1 MAPLDPLTH
10 DRVYRALKD
19 DILSGR
25 IGPAGRLTAAQIARD
40 YQASMTPVREAI
52 YRLVGEGI
60 VIMKEG
66 GFFTTP
72 LDPQML
78 ADILD
83 ISQKLLVIG
92 LNRWNDGTLSSS
104 VVLPVDA
111 LCAADCVQ
119 LIEEVFQH
127 LFDQTDNQAISNWG
141 RAANERLHSLR
152 IADCE
157 AHRRARLECKTMF
170 NHALQRDRTR
180 LGRQILAHHRRLFR
194 YLAAI

>member
-1 MAPLDPLTH
+1 
-10 DRVYRALKD
+10 
-19 DILSGR
+19 
-25 IGPAGRLTAAQIARD
+25 
-40 YQASMTPVREAI
+40 MTPVREAI